1 MSIQQNPIASS
12 ISLCIIGLVFLYTI
26 KVFNISYPVSI
37 VTKQAPADLS
47 VVGEGKV
54 TVVPDT
60 ATVQVGIIVSDKKTV
75 EETQK
80 QINQTNNKII
90 DAMKGLGIPKIDIKT
105 SNYAINPNYSYE
117 NNTNRINGYSGNA
130 TLSIKVR
137 KINLLPQVIE
147 QSTLNGA
154 NQIYGTQYTIDK
166 PENYREKARD
176 LAIANAREQAQKLA
190 NSLGIK
196 LGKVTN
202 ISESNPNSPYP
213 VPMVRELNA
222 PSNTK
227 SSTPDLEQGSQ
238 EITSVVT
245 LSFEKK

>member
-1 MSIQQNPIASS
+1 MQFKNPVTTYF
-12 ISLCIIGLVFLYTI
+12 SLVVITLVALFAI
-26 KVFNISYPVSI
+26 KYFNISYPLSVT
-37 VTKQAPADLS
+37 TKQAPSDLS

-54 TVVPDT
+54 TVIPDT
-60 ATVQVGIIVSDKKTV
+60 ATVQVGITVSDIKTV
-75 EETQK
+75 DEAQ
-80 QINQTNNKII
+80 NKINEI
-90 DAMKGLGIPKIDIKT
+90 HNKIVASLKTLGIAKEDIKT
-105 SNYAINPNYSYE
+105 SNYSINPNYTYE
-117 NNTNRINGYSGNA
+117 NNTNRINGYAGTA
-130 TLSIKVR
+130 TLSIKVK

-147 QSTLNGA
+147 QSTLSGA
-154 NQIYGTQYTIDK
+154 NQIYGTQYSIDK
-166 PENYREKARD
+166 PESYREKARD

-190 NSLGIK
+190 NSLGIR

-202 ISESNPNSPYP
+202 ISESSPNSPP
-213 VPMVRELNA
+213 VPMVRELSA